1 MKISFSVLC
10 MYVYDGQCT
19 ANLENHF
26 SIVLVAFENGGF
38 VAAHNRAQS
47 WMLIEGLCLV
57 QCEEK

>member
-1 MKISFSVLC
+1 MMKISFSVLC

-47 WMLIEGLCLV
+47 WMLIEGL
-57 QCEEK
+57 